1 MLRQIEW
8 GVQDGPIKK
17 NAVLPV
23 STLDPS
29 QMKMTFHFFP
39 KSGILRK
46 TSLTSEVVKYE
57 LKNSRVLVVCD
68 VTNYANT

>member
-8 GVQDGPIKK
+8 GVQDGPIKM

-39 KSGILRK
+39 KSGALRK
-46 TSLTSEVVKYE
+46 TSLT
-57 LKNSRVLVVCD
+57 L
-68 VTNYANT
+68 